1 MSDQLDN
8 SKKLISTRDQII
20 NEMIDKYRTDV
31 IFCDIEKQYLQSILE
46 DPEQVKN
53 YHAYETKISR
63 VYASNSTPNNDPEAF
78 IRGEISVLG
87 IKYENALS
95 RLTFVK
101 NLRNVR
107 KDMREIKRG
116 SFPAEI
122 NVSFDAESK

>member
-1 MSDQLDN
+1 MSEQTEN
-8 SKKLISTRDQII
+8 NKKLISTRDQII

-31 IFCDIEKQYLQSILE
+31 IYFDIEKQYLQSIAVNP
-46 DPEQVKN
+46 DQIKMH
-53 YHAYETKISR
+53 YDFETKIQK
-63 VYASNSTPNNDPEAF
+63 SNAVSTNNAPEEYIQDA
-78 IRGEISVLG
+78 IRILDL
-87 IKYENALS
+87 KYENALS

-122 NVSFDAESK
+122 NVSFDSENK